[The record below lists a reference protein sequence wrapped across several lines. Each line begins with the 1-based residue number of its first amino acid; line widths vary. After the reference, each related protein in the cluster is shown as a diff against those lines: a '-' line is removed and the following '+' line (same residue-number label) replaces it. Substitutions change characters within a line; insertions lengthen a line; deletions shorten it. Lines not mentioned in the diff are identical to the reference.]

1 MLVLLF
7 MLISLFP
14 LSADQIEPSEPDIV
28 LPEVIL
34 QIEDLSVDIV
44 EAGLPPEE
52 DLLPPERDIPLPEE
66 SELHIEEPST
76 PQYFTESKSLFLAEA
91 GRGYSL
97 SAEGILG
104 LGSMNHIFSSIALY
118 RIGEEPRFK
127 LKFLHEMLD
136 GLSGQPLAPPGAGF
150 HQREDRLEGNVRFH
164 LGRLGI
170 EIDGTWLD
178 LERGLQ
184 GPGLQDQGLQG
195 PFESRIYRHGNL
207 ALDLEYPLQ
216 EWFRFGGEL
225 DTAYSVQ
232 LLTGTSPDETLE
244 FLIGP
249 ELWGRLIADRFWLE
263 LRSRYKARLGWGKP
277 LHRIAVDGLLGLELS
292 RDFTL
297 AGRVGW
303 MWNSPLDHLV
313 PFELVLTGTPI
324 SSLVFR
330 LSGGYRVEE
339 LDYQDVLNEYDWVVL
354 PKQLYDNHG
363 WFGDLGVSFNII
375 RDFSIQGRGVFSWN
389 SNLLDPSPDP
399 STGLDDT
406 YGLFPLE
413 QREGVFRLSSQ
424 FGIKWNIA
432 NLVTLRAGLDSEFLE
447 RPGFTPQHQLLIAG
461 EGAEPKARWGGSVAL
476 GFLFG
481 HTEGE
486 TEGSSW
492 SYSPI
497 PELSL
502 SGFFKISDSVTL
514 IGEGQDLLSPF
525 IDGGRDPWYP
535 FQEAGI
541 RGTLKF
547 KINM

>member
-7 MLISLFP
+7 LLISLFP
-14 LSADQIEPSEPDIV
+14 LSADQMEPSEPDIV

-66 SELHIEEPST
+66 AELHIEEPST
-76 PQYFTESKSLFLAEA
+76 PQYFTESKSLFLAEP

-136 GLSGQPLAPPGAGF
+136 GLSGQPPGAGF

-170 EIDGTWLD
+170 ETDGTLLD

-184 GPGLQDQGLQG
+184 GQGLSA
-195 PFESRIYRHGNL
+195 FESRIYRHGNL
-207 ALDLEYPLQ
+207 DLNLEYPLQ
-216 EWFRFGGEL
+216 EWFHFGGDL
-225 DTAYSVQ
+225 NTAYSVQ
-232 LLTGTSPDETLE
+232 LLTGVSPDQTLE

-249 ELWGRLIADRFWLE
+249 ELWGRFIAERFWLE
-263 LRSRYKARLGWGKP
+263 LRTRYKARLGWGEP
-277 LHRIAVDGLLGLELS
+277 LHRLAADGLFGLELT

-303 MWNSPLDHLV
+303 MWNSLDHLV
-313 PFELVLTGTPI
+313 PFELVLTGTPV

-339 LDYQDVLNEYDWVVL
+339 LDYQDVLNEYDWVLL
-354 PKQLYDNHG
+354 PDQLADNHG
-363 WFGDLGVSFNII
+363 WFGDLGLSFNII
-375 RDFSIQGRGVFSWN
+375 RDLSIQGRGVFSWN

-399 STGLDDT
+399 STGLLDNT
-406 YGLFPLE
+406 YFLFPLE
-413 QREGVFRLSSQ
+413 QQEGFRLSTR

-461 EGAEPKARWGGSVAL
+461 EGAAPQARWGGSVAL
-476 GFLFG
+476 GFKFG
-481 HTEGE
+481 HTEGPD
-486 TEGSSW
+486 W

-502 SGFFKISDSVTL
+502 SGFFKITDSVTL

-525 IDGGRDPWYP
+525 IDGGREPWYP

-547 KINM
+547 RINM